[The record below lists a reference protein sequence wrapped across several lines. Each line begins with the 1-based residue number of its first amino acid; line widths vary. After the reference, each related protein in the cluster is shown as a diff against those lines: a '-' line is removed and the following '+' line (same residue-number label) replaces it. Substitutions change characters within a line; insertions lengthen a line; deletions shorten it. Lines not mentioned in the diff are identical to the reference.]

1 MSFVNQAA
9 FNDPRSYQMAMGV
22 DLRTSSAITGPTGRV
37 LIHAQTGGM
46 VNPTRY
52 ELQPG
57 AIVLRFGNASARAEG
72 VAKGGWW
79 LEKPEFDKLF
89 AFAQVWDIAI
99 GMAMRAL
106 CLVPPE
112 WSEATLLIRARVT
125 EPLLAWRGLANS
137 VVTPAATGGPMVRM
151 PHQNDVS
158 ERRLY
163 QLFVPGLAALPQI
176 MPGLRVEQEYPL
188 EARESVRGFIYTV

>member
-9 FNDPRSYQMAMGV
+9 FNDPGSRQIAMGV
-22 DLRTSSAITGPTGRV
+22 DLRASTAITHPSGRV
-37 LIHAQTGGM
+37 LIYAQTGGM
-46 VNPTRY
+46 INPTRY

-57 AIVLRFGNASARAEG
+57 ALVFRFGKTSAGVKG

-79 LEKPEFDKLF
+79 IEKPEFEKLV

-112 WSEATLLIRARVT
+112 WSDATLLVRARVT
-125 EPLLAWRGLANS
+125 ESLLAWRGLANS

-151 PHQNDVS
+151 PHQNENS
-158 ERRLY
+158 ERRLH
-163 QLFVPGLAALPQI
+163 QLFVPGLAGLPEI
-176 MPGLRVEQEYPL
+176 LPGLRVEQEYPL
-188 EARESVRGFIYTV
+188 DARESIRGFIYTI

>member
-46 VNPTRY
+46 VNPTRC

-125 EPLLAWRGLANS
+125 EPLLAWRCRRSCQDCALSRNIPS
-137 VVTPAATGGPMVRM
+137 KPARACGASYILCREARPKA
-151 PHQNDVS
+151 PHQLDRS
-158 ERRLY
+158 KL
-163 QLFVPGLAALPQI
+163 LADAAALLI
-176 MPGLRVEQEYPL
+176 
-188 EARESVRGFIYTV
+188 

>member
-22 DLRTSSAITGPTGRV
+22 DLRTSRAITDPRGRV
-37 LIHAQTGGM
+37 LVYAQTGGM
-46 VNPTRY
+46 MNPARY

-57 AIVLRFGNASARAEG
+57 AIVFRFGNASARAEG

-79 LEKPEFDKLF
+79 IEKPEFEKLL

-112 WSEATLLIRARVT
+112 WSEATLLVRARVT

-151 PHQNDVS
+151 PHQNENS
-158 ERRLY
+158 ERRLH

-176 MPGLRVEQEYPL
+176 MPGLHIEQEYPL
-188 EARESVRGFIYTV
+188 DARESIRGFIYTP